1 MKKRKYTVEDLAQ
14 DKSFRDWVLSDDS
27 EAAEYWSRW
36 VAGHP
41 DQLSVVQEARE
52 LVRNIR
58 FREYTLSSGEKS
70 RLWEQIDRKAGG
82 SGQKPVSIR
91 YMHADRF
98 KKVQRDASGSGRD
111 EHNVDSGRHRGLLQN
126 IRSVPLRHRVAMKLA
141 AAAMLVLTLGL
152 GVLQYGLPWLD
163 NTVTFRTDY
172 GQISEFL
179 LEDGTSVVLNANTEL
194 RVSSGWNGASI
205 REVWLD
211 GEAYFDVV
219 QTESKQPFVVRAG
232 EVNVHV
238 LGTAFNAYT
247 RNNKANFELASGR
260 VKLENR
266 VSRTEV
272 EMNPGDQVVYNNLSG
287 DPDRRKIQTGEV
299 AAWRDH
305 LLIFRRTS
313 LDEIGELLTD
323 NYGLNVIFKDEQ
335 ISQQYFTGT
344 IPSHDVDRLL
354 VTLSKAFNLK
364 IERSDRTVIIQ
375 HEEER
380 QQ

>member
-1 MKKRKYTVEDLAQ
+1 MNKKKHTVEDLAQ

-27 EAAEYWSRW
+27 EAADYWSRW
-36 VAGHP
+36 VAEHP
-41 DQLSVVQEARE
+41 DQLPIVQEARE

-58 FREYTLSSGEKS
+58 FRKFTLTPGEKN
-70 RLWEQIDRKAGG
+70 RLWEQIDRKTGA
-82 SGQKPVSIR
+82 SDQKAVPIH

-98 KKVQRDASGSGRD
+98 KKAHRDSSGSGSD
-111 EHNVDSGRHRGLLQN
+111 EHNLDSANHRGLLWN
-126 IRSVPLRHRVAMKLA
+126 IRSAHRRNRVAMKLA
-141 AAAMLVLTLGL
+141 AAAMLLLALGL
-152 GVLQYGLPWLD
+152 GIMQFGLPWLD
-163 NTVTFRTDY
+163 DTTSYRTEY
-172 GQISEFL
+172 GQIREFIL
-179 LEDGTSVVLNANTEL
+179 VDGTSVVLNANTEL
-194 RVSSGWNGASI
+194 RVSSGWSDASI
-205 REVWLD
+205 RKVWLD

-219 QTESKQPFVVRAG
+219 QTENNQPFVVRAG
-232 EVNVHV
+232 EIDVHV
-238 LGTAFNAYT
+238 LGTAFNAYS
-247 RNNKANFELASGR
+247 RNKKAHFELASGR

-272 EMNPGDQVVYNNLSG
+272 EMNPGDQVVFNDLSE
-287 DPDRRKIQTGEV
+287 DPARRKIQTDEV

-323 NYGLNVIFKDEQ
+323 NYGLDVIFEDEQ

-354 VTLSKAFNLK
+354 ATLSRAFDLK

-375 HEEER
+375 HEER
-380 QQ
+380 GQ